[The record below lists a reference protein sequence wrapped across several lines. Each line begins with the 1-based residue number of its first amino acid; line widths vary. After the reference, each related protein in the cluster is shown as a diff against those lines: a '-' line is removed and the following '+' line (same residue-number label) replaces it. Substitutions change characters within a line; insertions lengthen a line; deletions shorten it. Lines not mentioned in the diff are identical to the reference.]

1 MAIQAKF
8 LRWRGHFRLSPY
20 NNRAEKRFISH
31 FHLKTS
37 GMMSPTRRQPL
48 VTRRLLRNAEPDCK
62 GARIS
67 RVRRLIRRRPSR
79 SVQYSF
85 DESCSYT
92 GINHQISV
100 LHIGLSIGSVSK
112 VFKEEIFLEP
122 SKLN

>member
-1 MAIQAKF
+1 M
-8 LRWRGHFRLSPY
+8 
-20 NNRAEKRFISH
+20 
-31 FHLKTS
+31 
-37 GMMSPTRRQPL
+37 
-48 VTRRLLRNAEPDCK
+48 TRRLLRNAEPDCK

-67 RVRRLIRRRPSR
+67 RVMRLIRRRPSR

-92 GINHQISV
+92 GINYQISV

-122 SKLN
+122 SKLNNIFYVQV

>member
-1 MAIQAKF
+1 M
-8 LRWRGHFRLSPY
+8 
-20 NNRAEKRFISH
+20 
-31 FHLKTS
+31 
-37 GMMSPTRRQPL
+37 TRK
-48 VTRRLLRNAEPDCK
+48 LLHNAEPDCK
-62 GARIS
+62 EVRIS
-67 RVRRLIRRRPSR
+67 HVRRLIRRRPSR

-100 LHIGLSIGSVSK
+100 LCIGLSIGSVSK

>member
-1 MAIQAKF
+1 M
-8 LRWRGHFRLSPY
+8 
-20 NNRAEKRFISH
+20 
-31 FHLKTS
+31 
-37 GMMSPTRRQPL
+37 
-48 VTRRLLRNAEPDCK
+48 TRRLLRNAEPDCK
-62 GARIS
+62 GVRIS
-67 RVRRLIRRRPSR
+67 RVVRLIRRRPSR

-100 LHIGLSIGSVSK
+100 LRIGLSIGSVSK

>member
-1 MAIQAKF
+1 M
-8 LRWRGHFRLSPY
+8 
-20 NNRAEKRFISH
+20 
-31 FHLKTS
+31 
-37 GMMSPTRRQPL
+37 
-48 VTRRLLRNAEPDCK
+48 TRRLLRNTEPDCK
-62 GARIS
+62 GVRIS
-67 RVRRLIRRRPSR
+67 RVRRPSR

-100 LHIGLSIGSVSK
+100 LRIGLSIGSVSK